1 MLLRLVLVLVGFG
14 MLVVILPRLY
24 TALYAWPRLFS
35 VSDTP
40 VRRVAIVFGAGLR
53 RDGSPSPILRDRLA
67 TAADLY
73 FQGKVEKLLMSG
85 DSSFP
90 NYNEPEAMREF
101 AMRLGVPADDIVVD
115 NAGRRTYDTCFRA
128 KKIFGLDEAILV
140 TQNFHLPRALYTCNR
155 LELPAIGVAANRR
168 TYNRLPSIYY
178 HLREIAATFIAVWEV
193 HISHP
198 SPALG
203 NPDPIF
209 PSKAQ

>member
-1 MLLRLVLVLVGFG
+1 
-14 MLVVILPRLY
+14 
-24 TALYAWPRLFS
+24 
-35 VSDTP
+35 
-40 VRRVAIVFGAGLR
+40 
-53 RDGSPSPILRDRLA
+53 
-67 TAADLY
+67 
-73 FQGKVEKLLMSG
+73 MSG

-90 NYNEPEAMREF
+90 NYNEPGAMREF

-128 KKIFGLDEAILV
+128 KNIFGLDEAILV

-209 PSKAQ
+209 PSEAQ